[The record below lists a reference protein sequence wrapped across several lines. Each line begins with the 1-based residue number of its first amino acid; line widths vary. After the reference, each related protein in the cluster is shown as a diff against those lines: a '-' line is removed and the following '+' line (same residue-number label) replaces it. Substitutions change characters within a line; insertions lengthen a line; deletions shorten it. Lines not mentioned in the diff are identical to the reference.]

1 MSTRLASVSGCGRA
15 EGAVTGCTH
24 SAHHTQTPLV
34 KIKTLTPNHVNTI
47 EKRKTNFSFIPEKM
61 IRNCQ

>member
-24 SAHHTQTPLV
+24 SAHPHTHPFAGLRST
-34 KIKTLTPNHVNTI
+34 IK
-47 EKRKTNFSFIPEKM
+47 FSSQSEQSSRLGSKNKSQ
-61 IRNCQ
+61 RS